1 MIGLATSLPA
11 VAEKLYSITDLGTL
25 GGGYSEANGINNL
38 GQVVGASST
47 LSGSHAFRTAPN
59 SPINPSTDDLGV
71 LNDSCISRARAD
83 GEGSSTAYGI
93 NDLGQVVGLTRFF
106 FSNRSSSEA
115 FRTAPNSPIN
125 PATDGLGSFYFNG
138 TFVFCGIYGGE
149 AYSIN
154 NLGQVVATVISPV
167 PQAFLTAP
175 NRPINPATDNLGS
188 LAVSASET
196 HAKGINNF
204 GQVVGS
210 SYTRPTGGREHAF
223 RTPPNSLIQALSNHS
238 IIRLPKAWNFGLTY
252 NAYMQRP
259 INPSTD
265 DLGTLGGA
273 SSNANGIND
282 LGQAVGSSE
291 TASGDTH
298 AFRTAPNSPINP
310 STDDLGTLGGR
321 RSVANGINNFGQVVG
336 SSSIAT
342 TANGDTHAFLYDEGQ
357 MLDLNNLIPT
367 GSNFVLRTANAINN
381 KGQIV
386 GSGSING

>member
-1 MIGLATSLPA
+1 VIGLATSLPA

-210 SYTRPTGGREHAF
+210 S
-223 RTPPNSLIQALSNHS
+223 
-238 IIRLPKAWNFGLTY
+238 
-252 NAYMQRP
+252 
-259 INPSTD
+259 
-265 DLGTLGGA
+265 
-273 SSNANGIND
+273 
-282 LGQAVGSSE
+282 
-291 TASGDTH
+291 
-298 AFRTAPNSPINP
+298 
-310 STDDLGTLGGR
+310 
-321 RSVANGINNFGQVVG
+321 
-336 SSSIAT
+336 SIAT